1 VNEEKG
7 DRQKALRTLSRLIR
21 RLFQRY
27 RPKADIRAGN
37 YFMYMLRVGI
47 GGGAAA
53 GASCTVSQVFHP
65 CGRF

>member
-27 RPKADIRAGN
+27 RPKADIGAQNFNMLYVLLSGGTYSAERPSDRAW
-37 YFMYMLRVGI
+37 LEVERI
-47 GGGAAA
+47 AW
-53 GASCTVSQVFHP
+53 
-65 CGRF
+65 

>member
-27 RPKADIRAGN
+27 RPRADIRAC
-37 YFMYMLRVGI
+37 RCHVRRR
-47 GGGAAA
+47 A
-53 GASCTVSQVFHP
+53 
-65 CGRF
+65 

>member
-27 RPKADIRAGN
+27 RPKADIGRETDVGVTLQAASHRP
-37 YFMYMLRVGI
+37 ML
-47 GGGAAA
+47 
-53 GASCTVSQVFHP
+53 
-65 CGRF
+65 

>member
-27 RPKADIRAGN
+27 RPKADIGRVEIPRRSELPRLCYRRVLSRQRATRLG
-37 YFMYMLRVGI
+37 
-47 GGGAAA
+47 
-53 GASCTVSQVFHP
+53 
-65 CGRF
+65 